1 MGGDSEYEPRDSR
14 NVEGTA
20 RTPDGRWSGD
30 KSKPGHGGEYEPRD
44 SRNVEGTAASKD
56 GRWTNQAGAPP
67 LASGTLTAPPEPEE
81 AEPLDARRS
90 RT

>member
-1 MGGDSEYEPRDSR
+1 MRATEETRMGGDS
-14 NVEGTA
+14 
-20 RTPDGRWSGD
+20 
-30 KSKPGHGGEYEPRD
+30 EYEPRD